1 MGRDL
6 VGVPL
11 RSGFAAPIGL
21 TTRVMGPSPGVNTTW
36 SAVMWHEGRDTMRT
50 VTWLIAAA
58 TIVVWGSPTQTAGPA
73 KVTGGGTGTFYA
85 DLDGDGDIDGSH
97 FGFAVIKGPGSS
109 ARGHF
114 MCQMAGNADFLGL
127 KLMQV
132 EGRISWASFN
142 ADGSVTFSGS
152 GRVNLGNGTV
162 FRGVP
167 FTVSVTEGGPGV
179 GTLQLTVIGAFAGVP
194 GDTVLDD
201 VNYSLP
207 VETVATGLISI
218 H

>member
-1 MGRDL
+1 MNKFAWL
-6 VGVPL
+6 VVAAVLFYTTPTPA
-11 RSGFAAPIGL
+11 AAP
-21 TTRVMGPSPGVNTTW
+21 
-36 SAVMWHEGRDTMRT
+36 TM
-50 VTWLIAAA
+50 
-58 TIVVWGSPTQTAGPA
+58 
-73 KVTGGGTGTFYA
+73 VTGGGTGTFNA

-97 FGFAVIKGPGSS
+97 FGFAVLKGPGAS

-132 EGRISWASFN
+132 EGRISSASFN
-142 ADGSVTFSGS
+142 ANGTVTFSGS
-152 GRVNLGNGTV
+152 GSVNLANGTV

-167 FTVSVTEGGPGV
+167 FTVSVTAGGR
-179 GTLQLTVIGAFAGVP
+179 GTGTMQLTVIGAFGGTP
-194 GDTVLDD
+194 GDTVSGDG
-201 VNYSLP
+201 NYSLP